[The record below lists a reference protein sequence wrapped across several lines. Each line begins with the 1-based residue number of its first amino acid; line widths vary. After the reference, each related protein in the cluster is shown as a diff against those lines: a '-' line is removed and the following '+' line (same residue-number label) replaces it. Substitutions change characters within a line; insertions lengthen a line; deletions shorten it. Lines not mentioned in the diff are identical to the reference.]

1 MRHLCTVFA
10 LTLLLA
16 VVTPFTFA
24 DGYYYEAGDVVAGET
39 IKADVAAWL
48 NEIKGHSTKAMFE
61 AQFDNDGLSLEQEY
75 LLNTLPLY
83 NTTVDFRISSF
94 VVSNVV
100 SISVELIRTEDDFL
114 IEDPLNGRLVVQS
127 SDTPDGTFSG
137 VLAFSGTSVTLPL
150 ESGDTQKYY
159 RAAIIRD
166 ASYIFSAAVP
176 LTNSDGSK
184 FVPTGDQIAGY
195 TVTEFDED
203 MLRSSIRVEFPCQR
217 NTMVIAVPEDM
228 LEAAKIDGASE
239 WQMFVRIVLPLV
251 APGIAA
257 VAMLSFMYAWNE
269 YTYSVIFTRS
279 PANSTIPLALALLN
293 TEDALTNFGLVAAGG
308 VISVIPI
315 TLFVIFA
322 QNYLISGL
330 SSGAVKG

>member
-127 SDTPDGTFSG
+127 SDTPDGTLSG

-228 LEAAKIDGASE
+228 LDKIAFFESDGST
-239 WQMFVRIVLPLV
+239 QLNPYDGLPTTEIDQ
-251 APGIAA
+251 G
-257 VAMLSFMYAWNE
+257 MD
-269 YTYSVIFTRS
+269 YTVSINNRNYKVYLWDTKF
-279 PANSTIPLALALLN
+279 
-293 TEDALTNFGLVAAGG
+293 AG
-308 VISVIPI
+308 S
-315 TLFVIFA
+315 
-322 QNYLISGL
+322 QSLIL
-330 SSGAVKG
+330 KHK